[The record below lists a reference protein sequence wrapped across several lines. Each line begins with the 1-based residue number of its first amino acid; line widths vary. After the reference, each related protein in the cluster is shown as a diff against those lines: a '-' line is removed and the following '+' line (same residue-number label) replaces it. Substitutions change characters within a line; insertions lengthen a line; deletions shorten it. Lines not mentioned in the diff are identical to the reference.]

1 MSHGYKEK
9 YILDYSLGRSLM
21 TDVLLCRW
29 EFTGSEEE
37 AAKSIPYQLQKL
49 FLHLQV
55 FLVVTN

>member
-1 MSHGYKEK
+1 
-9 YILDYSLGRSLM
+9 M

-55 FLVVTN
+55 LLVVTD